1 MTFFAGN
8 RLAASDLNDLLSK
21 INNNRI
27 PLLDHF
33 GTTGSTAVGTAEA
46 VTTTMP
52 SATFSAHTAYRITFQ
67 GLCRM
72 SAIGI
77 MQVNFR
83 DTNIAGTARGG
94 PGGFNVPAANTNYWG
109 NFDHYI
115 ANTPSAD
122 IDRVLAVTISTSA
135 GTGLFNA
142 AATAPWS
149 FVVTAVGLDT
159 DWGQAVAL

>member
-52 SATFSAHTAYRITFQ
+52 SATFSAHTAYRIKGFAVCLQ
-67 GLCRM
+67 LELCK
-72 SAIGI
+72 
-77 MQVNFR
+77 
-83 DTNIAGTARGG
+83 
-94 PGGFNVPAANTNYWG
+94 
-109 NFDHYI
+109 
-115 ANTPSAD
+115 
-122 IDRVLAVTISTSA
+122 
-135 GTGLFNA
+135 
-142 AATAPWS
+142 
-149 FVVTAVGLDT
+149 
-159 DWGQAVAL
+159 